1 MDARSQRWS
10 LVKIAQVSW
19 SQAQNVGNGSDS
31 PAGAIRAVEENASRT
46 SGSFRWMASF
56 CSFPITM
63 ANGSPSCLCVK
74 VTAVCS
80 LFTGRQGGDQGPER
94 IELRHRWQGDVVLQ
108 LHGFE

>member
-19 SQAQNVGNGSDS
+19 SQAQKVGNGSDS
-31 PAGAIRAVEENASRT
+31 PGGVIRAVEENAIRT
-46 SGSFRWMASF
+46 SGSSRWRASF

-63 ANGSPSCLCVK
+63 AKGSPSCLCVK

-80 LFTGRQGGDQGPER
+80 VRLQGGKEAIKAQG
-94 IELRHRWQGDVVLQ
+94 ELSCATVGRVT
-108 LHGFE
+108 

>member
-63 ANGSPSCLCVK
+63 ANGNPSCLCVK

-80 LFTGRQGGDQGPER
+80 LCLQGGKEA
-94 IELRHRWQGDVVLQ
+94 IKALSELSRATVGRVT
-108 LHGFE
+108 